1 LINLLKYLAT
11 LEFEILGELVTGLA
25 CDINSI
31 GFKAL
36 EKATVDIFGFCKPL
50 ADTGT
55 LPLVGDLRKNGY
67 DIQTVGYGVEVIF
80 YKLY

>member
-1 LINLLKYLAT
+1 M
-11 LEFEILGELVTGLA
+11 GELVTGLA

-36 EKATVDIFGFCKPL
+36 EKATTDIFGYCKPL

-55 LPLVGDLRKNGY
+55 LPLVGDLRRNGY
-67 DIQTVGYGVEVIF
+67 DI
-80 YKLY
+80 